1 MIKSG
6 WSRYNRL
13 VSDAIDII
21 DLADPNPQVNKEAI
35 LSAMKLDK
43 LLLAER
49 RASESLKLL
58 IDLST
63 TPQAIRDALSG
74 SAKNINTIDN
84 LLVFNNQSYFNIMKA
99 VSQELEQS

>member
-1 MIKSG
+1 MVKNE
-6 WSRYNRL
+6 WSRYLRL

-21 DLADPNPQVNKEAI
+21 DSANPDPQVNKEAI

-43 LLLAER
+43 LLLAEQ
-49 RASESLKLL
+49 RASESLGLL

-74 SAKNINTIDN
+74 SAKNIDNIDN
-84 LLVFNNQSYFNIMKA
+84 LLVFNNQAYFNIIRA
-99 VSQELEQS
+99 VSLELEQS

>member
-1 MIKSG
+1 MTKDG

-21 DLADPNPQVNKEAI
+21 DSADPNPQVNKEAI

-43 LLLAER
+43 LLLAEK

-63 TPQAIRDALSG
+63 TPQAIRDALSS
-74 SAKNINTIDN
+74 SAKNIDTIDN
-84 LLVFNNQSYFNIMKA
+84 LLVFNNQAYFNIMKA